1 MNLEIILGIF
11 LVRYLRK
18 SVETNNALQKWEK
31 LLSVGFAVS
40 IALLVIQVTIPKS
53 RFIIDWLIHGF
64 LLALVYLVYE
74 KEDFK
79 YGKAIMYAVLPYIL
93 LSVFGDLVKLINR
106 DFYYNWSNFFKIAEL
121 FAVIWMIAMWLI
133 NRKQK
138 KALEKEHKK
147 LEEIEKENRITERL
161 KAALE
166 VQVAERTADLTKQ
179 KEELEKALV
188 ELKSTQSQLIQS
200 EKMASLGE
208 LTAGIAHEI
217 QNPLNFINNFSEVNT
232 ELIAEMKE
240 EMEKGNL
247 EEVKAIVN
255 DIAANEQKINHH
267 GKRADAIVKGML
279 QHSRSSS
286 GVKEPTDINALADEY
301 LRLAYHGLRA
311 KDKSFNAK
319 LITEYDAHVGKIN
332 IIPQDIGRVILNL
345 ITNAFYAAP
354 LPPEGGFKN
363 PKYKHEPAIWVTT
376 KKRGNKVFIS
386 VRDNGPGIPANI
398 LDKIFQPF
406 FTTKPTGHG
415 TGLGLS
421 LSYDIIKAHNGEL
434 KVSNREGEGAE
445 FIIELPV

>member
-286 GVKEPTDINALADEY
+286 VVKEPTDINALADEY